1 MVFVGFLSLFHLV
14 LLQSTNRFCTK
25 IRTLFHQLGKKALNV
40 FFFPL
45 RKRHSKTA
53 GSEASGGPE
62 EGELVPTK
70 KKSRRTREPKEPKN
84 ENTEPREEGQRTPTP
99 WSWGR
104 CLESRKVS
112 VWSSHCTTF
121 DGWSRIL
128 ILIVINVSLCLP
140 LTMWFRSETWRRLC
154 HGWRTFLETLWSS
167 SKQSSVFER

>member
-154 HGWRTFLETLWSS
+154 VTAGELS
-167 SKQSSVFER
+167 